1 MISYRNCAGK
11 GILANQKSNTL
22 FYLSVNGTSSLF
34 YSAKVSQWKQPYP
47 LCMNEKGVNRIAW
60 QAWSAQVV
68 QGVRRVVLAL
78 MHSNNNFLQTL
89 AKLSGE
95 TGKWFTMPLLSRVS
109 LFHWKITWAQ
119 VIISMSEYVFLKV
132 SQSALLFLLVH
143 FSKHTSILFRRNWSG
158 WGPGLGYL
166 GCQ

>member
-11 GILANQKSNTL
+11 GILANQKSNPL
-22 FYLSVNGTSSLF
+22 FYLSVNGKSSIF

-109 LFHWKITWAQ
+109 LKN
-119 VIISMSEYVFLKV
+119 VCMSEYVFLKV

-143 FSKHTSILFRRNWSG
+143 FSKHTYILFCRNWFG
-158 WGPGLGYL
+158 WGPGLGYV